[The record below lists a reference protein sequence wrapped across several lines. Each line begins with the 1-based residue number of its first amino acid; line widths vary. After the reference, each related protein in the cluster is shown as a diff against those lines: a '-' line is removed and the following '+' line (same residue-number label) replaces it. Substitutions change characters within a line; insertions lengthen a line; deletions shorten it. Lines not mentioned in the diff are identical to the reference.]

1 MHAILELPVELW
13 LHIFDYACSDDG
25 TTARS
30 LGCVSSYIREVS
42 RFHRHYSVVIRNWN
56 QLLAFE
62 HLYSAA
68 PEEQRNIRNLYIY
81 LPEMYGAA
89 YPKESWFQDE
99 ESDLD
104 SSYIPSDE
112 EEDSVDGGAQEE
124 HDAAAENGEQED
136 VEDDVDRLDAEV
148 GKLDLNVVEG
158 GVDGDVARVDLI
170 EEGKEQG
177 VNPTSLELNS
187 LDDERSAGY
196 ITAELAGNTGLG
208 EQHYDQESEVEDGT
222 KGKGEVLGERNMV
235 ERNAGLEAYARR
247 RGDGHDVEVDPQAD
261 AEKASLYDEDTDSD
275 GEYLL
280 EEQVYDRGSDYTPSE
295 ILDFIEDSTAVFD
308 RSISNPLPIHGQDL
322 SRLKETPSPLA
333 QLEYK
338 VFSALRRVLE
348 LSAHSLVVFTLCWQ
362 PSSSIYLEAVV
373 PVLPKLQN
381 LAIYKQAIAQELVAP
396 VRYKL
401 KLERMSPVPRL
412 FPALNQFTFSTPHEH
427 NNFDEKSFQGM
438 LGPPLERITVPEQHL
453 RHVSPIPSTVTT
465 VILMNALHDTAYD
478 YTDEDIIAFQRT
490 NDRTDSAYYR
500 RATKDEW
507 FLGHESYLRKWL
519 LDVELMG

>member
-1 MHAILELPVELW
+1 MHLILELPVELW

-30 LGCVSSYIREVS
+30 LGRVSRYIREVS
-42 RFHRHYSVVIRNWN
+42 RFHRHHSVVIRNWS

-62 HLYSAA
+62 RSYSAA
-68 PEEQRNIRNLYIY
+68 PEEQRNIRNLYIH

-89 YPKESWFQDE
+89 YPKESWFEDE

-104 SSYIPSDE
+104 SSYVPSDE

-136 VEDDVDRLDAEV
+136 VEDDVDRLDAKL
-148 GKLDLNVVEG
+148 GKLDLNLAEG
-158 GVDGDVARVDLI
+158 SGDARP
-170 EEGKEQG
+170 EEY
-177 VNPTSLELNS
+177 PS
-187 LDDERSAGY
+187 RS
-196 ITAELAGNTGLG
+196 
-208 EQHYDQESEVEDGT
+208 
-222 KGKGEVLGERNMV
+222 
-235 ERNAGLEAYARR
+235 
-247 RGDGHDVEVDPQAD
+247 GDGHEVTVEAD

-280 EEQVYDRGSDYTPSE
+280 EEQDYDRGSDYTPSE
-295 ILDFIEDSTAVFD
+295 ILDFIEDSTAIFD
-308 RSISNPLPIHGQDL
+308 RSISEPLPIHGQDL

-412 FPALNQFTFSTPHEH
+412 FPTLNQFTFSTPHEH

-465 VILMNALHDTAYD
+465 VVLMNALHDTAYD

-519 LDVELMG
+519 LDVELMN